1 VVGGSRLLAEGWGPR
16 AGGKR
21 LVAGGWWL
29 VAGGWWLVAGGWWLV
44 ESHRWLKA
52 NGKRHSP
59 RPPMAHTQKPAA
71 RAKIA
76 NEPA

>member
-1 VVGGSRLLAEGWGPR
+1 VANGCWLKAGVHELAAKG
-16 AGGKR
+16 
-21 LVAGGWWL
+21 LWL